1 MKSIPTLLNNL
12 RSTSSRL
19 EKEAILRS
27 EHDNA
32 LFKSVINL
40 ALNPYVQFYIRKIPS
55 YHPVTGSNKSITLAE
70 ALPFL
75 DLLSSRQKTGNEAVA
90 HLQNLLSSVPSEDA
104 EVIEC
109 IIQKDLKCGVS
120 DATVNKIWPDFIP
133 VYPVMLCSPYDD
145 KMVKNISFPAMAQL
159 KLDGMRFNAIV
170 DEHGG
175 VTFRSRNGKTLD
187 LCGELEE
194 EFASMGRSIV
204 FDGELLVVD
213 EDGSVMP
220 RQQGNGI
227 MSKAIKGTMTKD
239 LAKRVRANLWDTI
252 PLADFR
258 KGLCSMPYKTRFGA
272 LEMVNLPPKVFIV
285 QTTFVDTIEAARDI
299 FQQYLEQGQ
308 EGIILKNM
316 SSPWEDKRVKHQI
329 KFKAELECDL
339 KIVGWEEGTGKNV
352 GRLGALVAQTSCGL
366 LTVGI
371 GTGYTDDDRNAI
383 TRDVIGKIVTVKYN
397 GVIVD
402 TKTGQYSLFLPVF
415 VEIREDKLQAD
426 SLELLKG

>member
-1 MKSIPTLLNNL
+1 MSILNLLNKL
-12 RSTSSRL
+12 QSTSSRL

-27 EHDNA
+27 EHDNV
-32 LFKSVINL
+32 LFKRVIEL
-40 ALNPYVQFYIRKIPS
+40 ALNPFIQFYIRKIPK
-55 YHPVTGSNKSITLAE
+55 YNPPVFTEPVAHISW
-70 ALPFL
+70 ALTAL
-75 DLLSSRQKTGNEAVA
+75 DTLSSRTLTGNAAIEY
-90 HLQNLLSSVPSEDA
+90 LQTVLSSLESDDA
-104 EVIEC
+104 LVIER

-145 KMVKNISFPAMAQL
+145 KVIKNITFPAYAQL

-175 VTFRSRNGKTLD
+175 VTFRSRNGKTVD

-194 EFASMGRSIV
+194 EFAEIGRSIV

-213 EDGSVMP
+213 ENDNIMP

-227 MSKAIKGTMTKD
+227 MSKSIKGTMTND
-239 LAKRVRANLWDTI
+239 LAKRVRANLWDAI

-258 KGLCSMPYKTRFGA
+258 KGKSNIPYQTRFA
-272 LEMVNLPPKVFIV
+272 TLNAMTLPQKISI
-285 QTTFVDTIEAARDI
+285 VDTTHVTTVDAARDI
-299 FQQYLEQGQ
+299 FQMYLEQGQ

-339 KIVGWEEGTGKNV
+339 KIIAWEEGTGKNE
-352 GRLGALVAQTSCGL
+352 GRLGALQAQTSCGL

-371 GTGYTDDDRNAI
+371 GTGYTDNDRDTI
-383 TRDVIGKIVTVKYN
+383 TDAVVGKIVTVKYN
-397 GVIVD
+397 GLILD
-402 TKTGQYSLFLPVF
+402 QKTGQYSLFLPVF
-415 VEIREDKLQAD
+415 VEIREDKDTAD
-426 SLELLKG
+426 SLQIVKG

>member
-1 MKSIPTLLNNL
+1 MPILSLLNKL
-12 RSTSSRL
+12 QSTSSRL

-27 EHDNA
+27 ERDNA
-32 LFKSVINL
+32 VFKKVITM
-40 ALNPYVQFYIRKIPS
+40 ALDPFIQFYIRKIPS
-55 YHPVTGSNKSITLAE
+55 YTPNTGAAIALNFALDSIGDLSKRLVTGNAAIDHLRSNLE
-70 ALPFL
+70 ALDF
-75 DLLSSRQKTGNEAVA
+75 
-90 HLQNLLSSVPSEDA
+90 EDA
-104 EVIEC
+104 QVLERV
-109 IIQKDLKCGVS
+109 IQKDLKCGVS
-120 DATVNKIWPDFIP
+120 DATVNKIWPDLIP

-145 KMVKNISFPAMAQL
+145 KVIKNITFPAMAQL

-175 VTFRSRNGKTLD
+175 VTFRSRNGKLID

-213 EDGSVMP
+213 ENGDVMP

-227 MSKAIKGTMTKD
+227 MSKSIKGTMTKD

-252 PLADFR
+252 PLADFQ
-258 KGLCSMPYKTRFGA
+258 KGKSNLPYKTRFAA
-272 LEMVNLPPKVFIV
+272 LYMIELPEKVYV
-285 QTTFVDTIEAARDI
+285 VETNYVDTIDAARDI
-299 FQQYLEQGQ
+299 FQMYLEQGQ
-308 EGIILKNM
+308 EGIILKNI
-316 SSPWEDKRVKHQI
+316 SSPWEDKRVKHQV

-339 KIVGWEEGTGKNV
+339 KIVGWEEGTGKNI

-415 VEIREDKLQAD
+415 VEIREDKTEAD